1 MSIVAVI
8 AEFHPYHN
16 GHHYLL
22 EQAMSLSHAD
32 HAVALMSGN
41 FLQRGSIAL
50 WDKYTR
56 AEMAVADGFD
66 LCLELPFVYATGSA
80 GDFAD
85 GAVAI
90 LNKLQT
96 VDSLAFGV
104 EQAEPE
110 MFEQIAEILTGEP
123 ENYQLALKQ
132 ALKNGASYPKA
143 RQTAIAAICGD
154 SAAALLETPNNTL
167 ALSYLCAIKK
177 LHANIKPIF
186 IKRISNDYHD
196 TDLQAQISSAT
207 AIRTALTEG
216 TDFSELASQVPPTT
230 YCRMN
235 TPTRSYLSDA
245 MLTPFVQAC
254 RLREPTLSDICDI
267 SPTLADK
274 LQRAPYPIDYEAL
287 VEQLKTKNITRSRI
301 ARALLHLL
309 LGYTES
315 DRQAFIRHGY
325 GFYANILALKKE
337 SSKLVRLLHD
347 CSEIPI
353 ITKKADFESILAEY
367 AATASPQDKAAYTSL
382 AHTMWQYDL
391 RATELYN
398 CICFNQYGITLPND
412 YTRKLPVL

>member
-1 MSIVAVI
+1 
-8 AEFHPYHN
+8 
-16 GHHYLL
+16 
-22 EQAMSLSHAD
+22 MSLSHAD
-32 HAVALMSGN
+32 HVIALMSGN

-66 LCLELPFVYATGSA
+66 LSLELPFVYATGSA
-80 GDFAD
+80 RDFAD

-90 LNKLQT
+90 LSKLHAI
-96 VDSLAFGV
+96 DYLAFGV

-110 MFEQIAEILTGEP
+110 MFDEIAEILVEEP

-143 RQTAIAAICGD
+143 RQMAIATICGD
-154 SAAALLETPNNTL
+154 SAVALLETPNNTL
-167 ALSYLCAIKK
+167 ALSYLCAIRK
-177 LHANIKPIF
+177 LNAHIKPIF

-216 TDFSELASQVPPTT
+216 TDVSALASQVPPTT
-230 YCRMN
+230 YLRMN
-235 TPTRSYLSDA
+235 APDHTYLSDA

-254 RLREPTLSDICDI
+254 RLREPDLSDICDM
-267 SPTLADK
+267 SPALADK
-274 LQRAPYPIDYEAL
+274 LQRTPYTIDYEVL
-287 VEQLKTKNITRSRI
+287 VEQLKTKDITRSRI

-315 DRQAFIRHGY
+315 NRQKFIDSGY
-325 GFYANILALKKE
+325 ACYANILALKKE
-337 SSKLVRLLHD
+337 SSGLIRRLHAA
-347 CSEIPI
+347 SEIPV
-353 ITKKADFESILAEY
+353 ITKKADFDSVLSAYPATLAG
-367 AATASPQDKAAYTSL
+367 P

-398 CICFNQYGITLPND
+398 CIYYNHYGITLPND

>member
-1 MSIVAVI
+1 
-8 AEFHPYHN
+8 
-16 GHHYLL
+16 
-22 EQAMSLSHAD
+22 MSLSHAD
-32 HAVALMSGN
+32 HAIALMSGN

-66 LCLELPFVYATGSA
+66 LCLELPFVYATESA

-90 LNKLQT
+90 LKNLHAI
-96 VDSLAFGV
+96 DYLAFGV
-104 EQAEPE
+104 EEAEPDV
-110 MFEQIAEILTGEP
+110 FEQVAEFLTEEP

-132 ALKNGASYPKA
+132 ALKVGVSYPRA

-154 SAAALLETPNNTL
+154 SAAALLKAPNNTL

-177 LHANIKPIF
+177 LHANIRPIF

-216 TDFSELASQVPPTT
+216 TDFSALAAQVPPAT
-230 YCRMN
+230 YLRME
-235 TPTRSYLSDA
+235 TPDHTYLSDA

-254 RLREPTLSDICDI
+254 RLREPDLSDICDI
-267 SPTLADK
+267 SPALADK
-274 LQRAPYPIDYEAL
+274 LQHAPYPIDYEVL
-287 VEQLKTKNITRSRI
+287 VEQLKTKDITRSRI

-315 DRQAFIRHGY
+315 DRQKFIGSGY
-325 GFYANILALKKE
+325 ACYANILALKKE
-337 SSKLVRLLHD
+337 SSSLIRQLHE
-347 CSEIPI
+347 SSMIPV
-353 ITKKADFESILAEY
+353 ITKKADFDTIL
-367 AATASPQDKAAYTSL
+367 SAYPAIDTEL
-382 AHTMWQYDL
+382 ARTMWQYDL

-398 CICFNQYGITLPND
+398 CIYYNHYGITLPND

>member
-1 MSIVAVI
+1 
-8 AEFHPYHN
+8 
-16 GHHYLL
+16 
-22 EQAMSLSHAD
+22 MSLSHAD
-32 HAVALMSGN
+32 HAVSLMSGN

-66 LCLELPFVYATGSA
+66 LSLELPFVYATGSA
-80 GDFAD
+80 RDFAD

-90 LNKLQT
+90 LKNLHAI
-96 VDSLAFGV
+96 DYLAFGV

-110 MFEQIAEILTGEP
+110 MFDEIAEILVEEP

-143 RQTAIAAICGD
+143 RQMAIATICGD

-167 ALSYLCAIKK
+167 ALSYLCAIRK
-177 LHANIKPIF
+177 LNADIKPIF

-216 TDFSELASQVPPTT
+216 TDVSALASQVPPTT
-230 YCRMN
+230 YLRMN
-235 TPTRSYLSDA
+235 APDHTYLSDA

-254 RLREPTLSDICDI
+254 RLREPDLSDICDM
-267 SPTLADK
+267 SPALADK
-274 LQRAPYPIDYEAL
+274 LQRTPYTIDYEVL
-287 VEQLKTKNITRSRI
+287 VEQLKTKDITRSRI

-315 DRQAFIRHGY
+315 DRQKFIDSGY
-325 GFYANILALKKE
+325 ACYANILALKKD
-337 SSKLVRLLHD
+337 SSGLIRRLHEA
-347 CSEIPI
+347 SEIPV
-353 ITKKADFESILAEY
+353 ITKKADFDSVLSAYPATLAG
-367 AATASPQDKAAYTSL
+367 P

-398 CICFNQYGITLPND
+398 CIYYNHYGVTLPND

>member
-1 MSIVAVI
+1 
-8 AEFHPYHN
+8 
-16 GHHYLL
+16 
-22 EQAMSLSHAD
+22 MSLSHAD
-32 HAVALMSGN
+32 HVIALMSGN

-50 WDKYTR
+50 WDKSTR

-66 LCLELPFVYATGSA
+66 LSLELPFVYATGSA
-80 GDFAD
+80 RDFAD

-90 LNKLQT
+90 LSKLHAI
-96 VDSLAFGV
+96 DYLAFGV

-110 MFEQIAEILTGEP
+110 MFDEIAEILVEEP

-143 RQTAIAAICGD
+143 RQMAIATICGD

-167 ALSYLCAIKK
+167 ALSYLCAIRK
-177 LHANIKPIF
+177 LNAHIKPIF

-216 TDFSELASQVPPTT
+216 TDVSALASQVPPTT
-230 YCRMN
+230 YLRMN
-235 TPTRSYLSDA
+235 APDHTYLSDA

-254 RLREPTLSDICDI
+254 RLREPDLSDICDM
-267 SPTLADK
+267 SPALADK
-274 LQRAPYPIDYEAL
+274 LQRTPYTIDYEVL
-287 VEQLKTKNITRSRI
+287 VEQLKTKDITRSRI

-315 DRQAFIRHGY
+315 NRQKFIDSGY
-325 GFYANILALKKE
+325 ACYANILALKKE
-337 SSKLVRLLHD
+337 SSGLIRRLHAA
-347 CSEIPI
+347 SEIPV
-353 ITKKADFESILAEY
+353 ITKKADFDSVLSAYPATLAG
-367 AATASPQDKAAYTSL
+367 P

-398 CICFNQYGITLPND
+398 CIYYNHYGVTLPND

>member
-1 MSIVAVI
+1 
-8 AEFHPYHN
+8 
-16 GHHYLL
+16 
-22 EQAMSLSHAD
+22 MSLSHAD
-32 HAVALMSGN
+32 HAIALMSGN

-90 LNKLQT
+90 LSKLHAI
-96 VDSLAFGV
+96 DYLAFGV
-104 EQAEPE
+104 EEAEPE
-110 MFEQIAEILTGEP
+110 VFEQMAEILTEEP

-132 ALKNGASYPKA
+132 ALKTGVSYPKA

-154 SAAALLETPNNTL
+154 SAAALLKTPNNTL
-167 ALSYLCAIKK
+167 ALSYLCAIRK
-177 LHANIKPIF
+177 LHADIKPIF

-196 TDLQAQISSAT
+196 TGLQAQISSAT
-207 AIRTALTEG
+207 AIRTALAEG
-216 TDFSELASQVPPTT
+216 TDFSVLATQVPTTT
-230 YCRMN
+230 YSRMEA
-235 TPTRSYLSDA
+235 PTHTYLSDA
-245 MLTPFVQAC
+245 MLTPFIQAC
-254 RLREPTLSDICDI
+254 RLREPELSDVCDI
-267 SPTLADK
+267 SPALADK
-274 LQRAPYPIDYEAL
+274 LERMPYPTGYEAL
-287 VEQLKTKNITRSRI
+287 VEQLKTKDITRSRI

-315 DRQAFIRHGY
+315 DRQKFIGSGY
-325 GFYANILALKKE
+325 AYYANILALKKE

-353 ITKKADFESILAEY
+353 ITKKADFESILTEY
-367 AATASPQDKAAYTSL
+367 VTTTSSPDKAASASL

-398 CICFNQYGITLPND
+398 CIYYNHYGVTLPND

>member
-1 MSIVAVI
+1 MSNVAVI

-16 GHHYLL
+16 GHHYLF
-22 EQAMSLSHAD
+22 EEAMSLSHAD
-32 HAVALMSGN
+32 HAIALMSGN

-90 LNKLQT
+90 LKNLHAI
-96 VDSLAFGV
+96 DYLAFGV
-104 EQAEPE
+104 EQAEAE
-110 MFEQIAEILTGEP
+110 VFEQVAEILTKEP

-132 ALKNGASYPKA
+132 ALKTGASYPKA

-154 SAAALLETPNNTL
+154 SAAALLKTPNNTL
-167 ALSYLCAIKK
+167 ALSYLCAIRK
-177 LHANIKPIF
+177 LQADIKPIF

-207 AIRTALTEG
+207 AIRTALATG
-216 TDFSELASQVPPTT
+216 SDVSVLAAQVPTTT
-230 YCRMN
+230 YSRMGA
-235 TPTRSYLSDA
+235 PTHTYLSDA

-254 RLREPTLSDICDI
+254 RLREPDLSDICDI
-267 SPTLADK
+267 SPALADK
-274 LQRAPYPIDYEAL
+274 LQHAPYPIDYETL
-287 VEQLKTKNITRSRI
+287 VEQLKTKDITRSRI

-315 DRQAFIRHGY
+315 DRQKFIESGY
-325 GFYANILALKKE
+325 AYYANILALKKD
-337 SSKLVRLLHD
+337 SSGLIRLLHEA
-347 CSEIPI
+347 SEIPV
-353 ITKKADFESILAEY
+353 ITKKADFDSVLSAYPATLAG
-367 AATASPQDKAAYTSL
+367 P

-398 CICFNQYGITLPND
+398 CIYYNHYGVTLPND

>member
-1 MSIVAVI
+1 MSNVAVI

-16 GHHYLL
+16 GHHYLF
-22 EQAMSLSHAD
+22 EEAMSLSHAD
-32 HAVALMSGN
+32 HAIALMSGN

-90 LNKLQT
+90 LMKLHAI
-96 VDSLAFGV
+96 DYLAFGV
-104 EQAEPE
+104 EEAEPE
-110 MFEQIAEILTGEP
+110 VFEQMADILTVEP

-132 ALKNGASYPKA
+132 ALKDGDSYPKA

-154 SAAALLETPNNTL
+154 SAAALLKTPNNTL

-177 LHANIKPIF
+177 LHTNIKPIY
-186 IKRISNDYHD
+186 IKRISSDYHD

-207 AIRTALTEG
+207 AIRTALAKG
-216 TDFSELASQVPPTT
+216 ADFSSLAAQVPTAT
-230 YCRMN
+230 YLRMG
-235 TPTRSYLSDA
+235 TPDHTYLSDT

-254 RLREPTLSDICDI
+254 RLREPDLTNICDI
-267 SPTLADK
+267 SPALADK
-274 LQRAPYPIDYEAL
+274 LKRMPYPTGYEAL
-287 VEQLKTKNITRSRI
+287 VEQLKTKDITRSRI

-315 DRQAFIRHGY
+315 DRQKFIGSGY
-325 GFYANILALKKE
+325 ACYANILALKKD
-337 SSKLVRLLHD
+337 SSGLIRQLHAA
-347 CSEIPI
+347 SEIPV
-353 ITKKADFESILAEY
+353 ITKKADFDSMLSSY
-367 AATASPQDKAAYTSL
+367 PATHAKPAR
-382 AHTMWQYDL
+382 TMWQYDL

-398 CICFNQYGITLPND
+398 CIYYNHYGITLPND

>member
-1 MSIVAVI
+1 MSNVAVI

-16 GHHYLL
+16 GHHYLF
-22 EQAMSLSHAD
+22 EEAMSLSHAD
-32 HAVALMSGN
+32 HAIALMSGN

-80 GDFAD
+80 RDFAD

-90 LNKLQT
+90 LSKLHAI
-96 VDSLAFGV
+96 DYLAFGV
-104 EQAEPE
+104 EQADPE
-110 MFEQIAEILTGEP
+110 VFEQIAEILTDEP
-123 ENYQLALKQ
+123 ENYQIALKQ
-132 ALKNGASYPKA
+132 ELKNGASYPKA

-167 ALSYLCAIKK
+167 ALSYLCALRK
-177 LHANIKPIF
+177 LHADIKPIF

-207 AIRTALTEG
+207 AIRTALAKG
-216 TDFSELASQVPPTT
+216 SDFSALAAQVPPTT
-230 YCRMN
+230 YLRMD
-235 TPTRSYLSDA
+235 TPTHTYLSDA
-245 MLTPFVQAC
+245 MLTPFVQAF
-254 RLREPTLSDICDI
+254 RLREPDLTNICDI
-267 SPTLADK
+267 SSALADK
-274 LQRAPYPIDYEAL
+274 LQHTPYPISYETL
-287 VEQLKTKNITRSRI
+287 VEELKTKDITRSRI

-315 DRQAFIRHGY
+315 DRQEFIESGY
-325 GFYANILALKKE
+325 ACYANILALKKE
-337 SSKLVRLLHD
+337 SSALIRQLHEI
-347 CSEIPI
+347 SEIPV
-353 ITKKADFESILAEY
+353 ITKKADFDSIL
-367 AATASPQDKAAYTSL
+367 SAYPAIDTEL
-382 AHTMWQYDL
+382 ARTMWQYDL

-398 CICFNQYGITLPND
+398 CIYYNHYGITLPND

>member
-1 MSIVAVI
+1 MSNVAVI

-16 GHHYLL
+16 GHHYLF
-22 EQAMSLSHAD
+22 EEAMSLSHAD
-32 HAVALMSGN
+32 HAIALMSGN

-90 LNKLQT
+90 LKSLHAI
-96 VDSLAFGV
+96 DYLAFGV
-104 EQAEPE
+104 EEAEPE
-110 MFEQIAEILTGEP
+110 VFEQVAEVLTEEP
-123 ENYQLALKQ
+123 ENYQLVLKHALKT
-132 ALKNGASYPKA
+132 GASYPKA

-154 SAAALLETPNNTL
+154 SAAALLKTPNNTL
-167 ALSYLCAIKK
+167 ALSYLCAIRK
-177 LHANIKPIF
+177 LQADIKPIF

-207 AIRTALTEG
+207 AIRTALATG
-216 TDFSELASQVPPTT
+216 SDVSVLAAQVPTTT
-230 YCRMN
+230 YSRMKA
-235 TPTRSYLSDA
+235 PTHTYLSDA

-254 RLREPTLSDICDI
+254 RLRKPELSDICDI
-267 SPTLADK
+267 SPALADK
-274 LQRAPYPIDYEAL
+274 LQHAPYPIDYETL
-287 VEQLKTKNITRSRI
+287 VEQLKTKDITRSRI

-315 DRQAFIRHGY
+315 NRQKFIKSGY
-325 GFYANILALKKE
+325 AYYANILALKKD
-337 SSKLVRLLHD
+337 SSGLIRLLHEA
-347 CSEIPI
+347 SEIPV
-353 ITKKADFESILAEY
+353 ITKKADFDSVLSAYPATLAG
-367 AATASPQDKAAYTSL
+367 P

-398 CICFNQYGITLPND
+398 CIYYNHYGVTLPND

>member
-1 MSIVAVI
+1 MSNVAVI

-16 GHHYLL
+16 GHHYLF
-22 EQAMSLSHAD
+22 EEAMSLSHAD
-32 HAVALMSGN
+32 HAIALMSGN

-90 LNKLQT
+90 LKSLHAI
-96 VDSLAFGV
+96 DYLAFGV
-104 EQAEPE
+104 EEAEPE
-110 MFEQIAEILTGEP
+110 VFEQVAEVLTEEP

-132 ALKNGASYPKA
+132 ALKTGVSYPKA
-143 RQTAIAAICGD
+143 RQTAIASICGD
-154 SAAALLETPNNTL
+154 SAAALLGTPNNTL
-167 ALSYLCAIKK
+167 ALSYLCAIRK
-177 LHANIKPIF
+177 LQADIKPIF

-196 TDLQAQISSAT
+196 TNLQAQISSAT
-207 AIRTALTEG
+207 AIRTT
-216 TDFSELASQVPPTT
+216 LATGSDVSVLSAQVPTTT
-230 YCRMN
+230 YSRMKA
-235 TPTRSYLSDA
+235 PTHTYLSDA

-254 RLREPTLSDICDI
+254 RLREPELSDICDI
-267 SPTLADK
+267 SPALADK
-274 LQRAPYPIDYEAL
+274 LQHAPYPIDYETL
-287 VEQLKTKNITRSRI
+287 VEQLKTKDITRSRI

-315 DRQAFIRHGY
+315 DRQNFIGSGY
-325 GFYANILALKKE
+325 AYYANILALKKD
-337 SSKLVRLLHD
+337 SSGLIRRLHEA
-347 CSEIPI
+347 SGIPV
-353 ITKKADFESILAEY
+353 ITKKADFDSVLSSYPATLAGP
-367 AATASPQDKAAYTSL
+367 AC
-382 AHTMWQYDL
+382 TMWQYDL

-398 CICFNQYGITLPND
+398 CIYYNHYGITLPND